1 MTLYIYSARL
11 EQQIKETQ
19 DKIEKKK
26 TEIIQI
32 QTSAQ
37 AAQPAAVQA

>member
-1 MTLYIYSARL
+1 MVYSTRL
-11 EQQIKETQ
+11 EGQIKETQ

-26 TEIIQI
+26 TEIIQV

-37 AAQPAAVQA
+37 AAQPAAAQA